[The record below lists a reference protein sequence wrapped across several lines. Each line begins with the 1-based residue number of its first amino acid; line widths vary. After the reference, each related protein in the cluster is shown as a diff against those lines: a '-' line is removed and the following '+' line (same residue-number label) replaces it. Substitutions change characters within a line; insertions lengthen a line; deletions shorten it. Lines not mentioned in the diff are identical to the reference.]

1 MRQRVLAAAVTCAL
15 MSLPAFAAAGKAC
28 EELKME
34 IATKIEANGVKDYEL
49 TIVKNEDVSRKT
61 KSSVAVKVEPRRSSI
76 NANRPTANFPLPV
89 N

>member
-1 MRQRVLAAAVTCAL
+1 MRKRILAAAVTCAL

-49 TIVKNEDVSRKT
+49 TIVKNEDVKPEDKVVGSCEGGTKKIIYKRK
-61 KSSVAVKVEPRRSSI
+61 
-76 NANRPTANFPLPV
+76 
-89 N
+89 

>member
-1 MRQRVLAAAVTCAL
+1 MRHRILAAAVTCAL

-49 TIVKNEDVSRKT
+49 TVVKSEDVKPEDKVVGSCEGGTKKIIYKRK
-61 KSSVAVKVEPRRSSI
+61 
-76 NANRPTANFPLPV
+76 
-89 N
+89 